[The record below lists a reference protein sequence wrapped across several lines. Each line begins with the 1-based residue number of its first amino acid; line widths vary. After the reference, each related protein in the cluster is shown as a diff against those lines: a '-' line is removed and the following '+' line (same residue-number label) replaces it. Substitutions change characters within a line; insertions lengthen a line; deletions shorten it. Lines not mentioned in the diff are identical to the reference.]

1 MHILQLEGY
10 EEKRYIAR
18 LKKSKKAYSYRLKK
32 SLLLLTIAL
41 VLYGISANIINDL
54 KQLLIVRS
62 VYYFIWISCFVV
74 TLTIRPEKS
83 KKPLV
88 FTNRAKRLFL
98 THGILNL
105 IIFLAIFIFYTLYY
119 EFNYEYASLVLYS
132 YFLIYYFQSY
142 VLYISNLIIKPLEKS
157 INKYYYQ
164 KAQKKI
170 SSMKRLQVVGIT
182 GSFGKTSTK
191 FITSTILKQ
200 RYRVLNTPESYNTP
214 MGLSKVI
221 NEKLDEKHQV
231 FVAEMGARNI
241 GDIRELCKL
250 TKPTIGVI
258 TSIGPTHLETFK
270 NIDNIMKTK
279 YELIEEL
286 PPEGIAIFNYDNKY
300 LKKLADK
307 TFKEKILF
315 GMNDVEKLDLYAEN
329 IQVTDEG
336 SIFTI
341 RDKQGNSIQ
350 CKTKLLGKHNIY
362 NILAGVSVAIALGL
376 NLEEIKKGIEKIEP
390 IPHRLSLINPGTGI
404 TIIDDSFNSNPIGA
418 KAALEVL
425 QQFQGGRKII
435 VTPGMVELGNKEKEA
450 NKEFGMSIAKVC
462 DYVILV
468 GKSIT
473 DSIYE
478 GLMEARYN
486 DENVFIVDSLDEAT
500 SIIQQIAKPKDVILF
515 ENDLPDNYYV

>member
-1 MHILQLEGY
+1 MLQLEGY
-10 EEKRYIAR
+10 KEKKYIVR
-18 LKKSKKAYSYRLKK
+18 IRSSKKAYSNKLKG
-32 SLLLLTIAL
+32 SLLLLTIAT
-41 VLYGISANIINDL
+41 VLYGVFVNIINDER
-54 KQLLIVRS
+54 QIIVVRII
-62 VYYFIWISCFVV
+62 YYFIWVICFII
-74 TLTIRPEKS
+74 TLTTKPEKP

-88 FTNRAKRLFL
+88 YTNRAKRLFVGN
-98 THGILNL
+98 GILNL
-105 IIFLAIFIFYTLYY
+105 VLSFAILLLYNLYFY
-119 EFNYEYASLVLYS
+119 FNLEYIPLVLYLH
-132 YFLIYYFQSY
+132 FILYYFQSHL
-142 VLYISNLIIKPLEKS
+142 LYASNLIIKPLEKR
-157 INKYYYQ
+157 INKYYYE

-170 SSMKRLQVVGIT
+170 LSMKSLQVVGIT

-200 RYRVLNTPESYNTP
+200 RYRVLTTPESYNTP

-221 NEKLDEKHQV
+221 NEKLDEKHQI

-241 GDIRELCKL
+241 GDIRELAKL

-286 PPEGIAIFNYDNKY
+286 PPEGIAIFNYDNEY
-300 LKKLADK
+300 VRRLADK

-315 GMNDVEKLDLYAEN
+315 GMKDIEKLDLYAED
-329 IQVTDEG
+329 IQITDEG
-336 SIFTI
+336 SIFMLK
-341 RDKQGNSIQ
+341 DKRGNSVQ

-362 NILAGVSVAIALGL
+362 NILAGASVAIALGL

-425 QQFQGGRKII
+425 QQIKGNKKII
-435 VTPGMVELGNKEKEA
+435 VTPGMVELGEREKEI
-450 NKEFGMSIAKVC
+450 NKEFGKNIAKVC
-462 DYVILV
+462 DRVILV
-468 GKSIT
+468 GKAIT
-473 DSIYE
+473 DSIYK
-478 GLMEARYN
+478 GLMEAGYN
-486 DENVFIVDSLDEAT
+486 KENVFVVDSLDEAT
-500 SIIQQIAKPKDVILF
+500 LIIQQIAKPEDVILF